1 MVNGS
6 TFVKEYGTWLKKYM
20 VKRLFKK
27 RNLSPNMKFI
37 TKNGNEYMLDGDFG
51 TYFILQTLK

>member
-1 MVNGS
+1 MVNES

-27 RNLSPNMKFI
+27 SNLSPNMKFI

-51 TYFILQTLK
+51 T